1 MEHKET
7 FKMTYS
13 AQQQQE
19 VENIRRKYLPSEA
32 SKLDQLRALDK
43 AVTRKATARS
53 ISLGVAG
60 CLILGAGMSLVM
72 SEFGAWVGAAATPLG
87 IGLGLAGMAML
98 AAAFP
103 IYHRVL
109 RREREKIAP
118 EILRLSDELRQ

>member
-19 VENIRRKYLPSEA
+19 VENIRRKYLPPEA
-32 SKLDQLRALDK
+32 SKLDQLRALDG
-43 AVTRKATARS
+43 AVTRKATACS
-53 ISLGVAG
+53 IALGVTG
-60 CLILGAGMSLVM
+60 CLILGVGMSLIM
-72 SEFGAWVGAAATPLG
+72 SELGAWVGAAATPLG
-87 IGLGLAGMAML
+87 IGLGLIGMAML